1 MKVHVKSYGCSANMA
16 EGEQIKG
23 QFAELSEEKD
33 ADMVVLNI
41 CTVKGDKNALD
52 EIKAV
57 KKNHPNKKIAITG
70 CITPSIVQP
79 IKQIDP
85 NAILINTHHINNI
98 SNLVNTKT
106 DALTHAKPVKLLLP
120 RVRINPV
127 VGIVPISSGCLDA
140 CAFCST
146 RLVKGPL
153 FSFPPDV
160 IVKEVEKC
168 VADGCKEIWITG
180 QDTCCYGFDRGTNL
194 ARLLKMIVEVPGD
207 FKVRIGMGNPRHV
220 PKYLD
225 ELVEIM
231 KHPKIFKFLH
241 IPVQA
246 GNNEVLKAMRRGHTV
261 ETFVEI
267 ANAVRKEIPEITI
280 STDIIVGYPTETE
293 EQFEDT
299 LKLVEQMKPDII
311 NIARFAPRPGTT
323 AATMQGQIH
332 GNVKKE
338 RSRKLTELHKKI
350 SFDTNQ
356 KWLGWQ
362 GEIIIDEKV
371 KNGVQGR
378 NYAYKPIVIR
388 QDLPMGTIAK
398 VKITEAKAY
407 FLVGEIQPLQSL
419 NNKY

>member
-1 MKVHVKSYGCSANMA
+1 MA

-23 QFAELSEEKD
+23 QFELAEEKD
-33 ADMVVLNI
+33 ADLVVLNI

-57 KKNHPNKKIAITG
+57 KKQHPDKKIAIAG

-79 IKQIDP
+79 IKLIDP
-85 NAILINTHHINNI
+85 NAILVNTHHIDSI
-98 SNLVNTKT
+98 STLVSTKT
-106 DALTHAKPVKLLLP
+106 DALTYAKPIKLLTP
-120 RVRINPV
+120 RVRSNPV

-146 RLVKGPL
+146 RLVKGVL
-153 FSFPPDV
+153 FSFPPEV

-194 ARLLKMIVEVPGD
+194 AKLLRQVVEVPGD
-207 FKVRIGMGNPRHV
+207 FKVRVGMGNPRHV
-220 PKYLD
+220 PKYLT

-261 ETFVEI
+261 QTFVDI
-267 ANAVRKEIPEITI
+267 VNAVRKEIPEMTI

-293 EQFEDT
+293 GQFKDT
-299 LKLVEQMKPDII
+299 LKLVEQIKPDTI
-311 NIARFAPRPGTT
+311 NIARFSPRPGTA
-323 AATMQGQIH
+323 AATMEGQVH
-332 GNVKKE
+332 GNVMKE
-338 RSRKLTELHKKI
+338 RSRQLTDVYRKVSLER
-350 SFDTNQ
+350 NQ
-356 KWLGWQ
+356 KWLGWE
-362 GEIIIDEKV
+362 GDVIVDEKV
-371 KNGVQGR
+371 KDGVSAR
-378 NYAYKPIVIR
+378 NYAYKTIVIR
-388 QDLPMGTIAK
+388 KDIPLGTVLKA
-398 VKITEAKAY
+398 KITEASTH
-407 FLVGEIQPLQSL
+407 FLAALP
-419 NNKY
+419 N